1 MNLAALKIASIY
13 LILASAWIW
22 GSDWVLDAWMPAGL
36 PANVQSL
43 KGTAFVLLT
52 ALMLYVLVRRETQRQ
67 ARLTVELADREQLT
81 STFVRHVPAAVA
93 LFDRD
98 MRYLLA
104 SQRWLSDFG
113 LSGDAVIGHV
123 HGEIFPLSA
132 EKWSA
137 IHRSALDGE
146 VTRCEDD
153 RFIRADGST
162 LWLRWECHPCKVVD
176 GRVETVAI
184 FAEDVTQ
191 FKRDQDNL
199 RTAEERWRYA
209 IDSSELGLWDWHVPS
224 GTVFFSNQ
232 WKAMLGYEPEDVGNG
247 LSEWESRVHP
257 DDMADVLADV
267 QRMLD
272 GKVAYYSNEHRVRCK
287 NGDYK
292 WILDRGK
299 VIDRDDAGNPVRVIG
314 THTDLTAM
322 RERAAEQQLQSS
334 LFMHSLEGI
343 MICDPDTRIVA
354 VNQAFTDITGYAQ
367 AEVMGRKPS
376 VISSGRHEASFYR
389 QMWDQVRNDGRWQG
403 EIWNRRKD
411 GRLFLEWLTINVD
424 RAADG
429 SVRHYYAIFSDIT
442 ERKATEQR
450 LVHLIHHD
458 ALTDLPNRLLLRDR
472 LQRALDEA
480 RRHRGSLAVLYV
492 DLDRFRNVNES
503 LGHSVGDTLLVEVSH
518 RLLKAL
524 GDGITVSRHG
534 GDEFTVLLPEAD
546 ADDAAHAAQKLL
558 DTLSRPISLGGQQL
572 VMPASIGIATF
583 PADGQEVDA
592 LLQASDLA
600 MYRAKQAGGNAFR
613 FHSAELQQQVNQM
626 LQTENALHRAL
637 RDEEFELYYQP
648 QVGME
653 SGEVVGCEALLRWRD
668 PVVGMRSPAEFIP
681 VAEECGLILPLGAW
695 VLKAAAAQCKSWRD
709 AGLERMTVAVNV
721 SAVQFRQQRFV
732 EQVAQVLAESGLPA
746 QALEIE
752 LTESAVADDPERAIA
767 LIQSLHD
774 LGVRLSI
781 DDFGT
786 GYSSLSYLKRFSIHK
801 LKIDKSFV
809 RDLMSDS
816 NSASIVQAVISMSSD
831 LGLTSI
837 AEGVEMPEQAA
848 WLRQRGCNEAQGYLY
863 AKPMTAESFGK
874 WVAARSSS
882 EAAAAAARQSPPHP
896 SV

>member
-13 LILASAWIW
+13 LILATTWIW
-22 GSDWVLDAWMPAGL
+22 GSDWMLHTWLPDGL
-36 PANVQSL
+36 PANLQSL

-52 ALMLYVLVRRETQRQ
+52 AVLLYVLVRRETERQ
-67 ARLTVELADREQLT
+67 ARLTAALGDREQLM

-98 MRYLLA
+98 MRYLVA
-104 SQRWLSDFG
+104 SQRWLSEFG
-113 LSGDAVIGHV
+113 LSADAVVGHLHSEV
-123 HGEIFPLSA
+123 APHA
-132 EKWSA
+132 AAKWSA
-137 IHRSALDGE
+137 IHRLALDGD
-146 VTRCEDD
+146 VTRCEDE
-153 RFIRADGST
+153 RFVRADGSV
-162 LWLRWECHPCKVVD
+162 LWLRWECRPCKVVD

-224 GTVFFSNQ
+224 NTVFFSNQ
-232 WKAMLGYEPEDVGNG
+232 WKAMLGHEPAEIGNG

-257 DDMADVLADV
+257 DDMPDVLADLR
-267 QRMLD
+267 RMLE
-272 GKVAYYSNEHRVRCK
+272 GRTPNYSNEHRVRCK
-287 NGDYK
+287 DGGYK

-299 VIDRDDAGNPVRVIG
+299 VIDRDEDGNPVRVIG
-314 THTDLTAM
+314 THTDLTVV
-322 RERAAEQQLQSS
+322 RERAAEQQLQAN

-343 MICDPDTRIVA
+343 MICDAATHIVA

-367 AEVMGRKPS
+367 AEVMGKKPS
-376 VISSGRHEASFYR
+376 VISSGRHDAAFYR
-389 QMWDQVRNDGRWQG
+389 QLWQQVRTEGRWQG

-411 GRLFLEWLTINVD
+411 GQLFLEWLTINVD
-424 RAADG
+424 RAPDG
-429 SVRHYYAIFSDIT
+429 DVRHYYAIFSDIT
-442 ERKATEQR
+442 QRKATEQR
-450 LVHLIHHD
+450 LQHLTHHD

-472 LQRALDEA
+472 LQLALAEA
-480 RRHRGSLAVLYV
+480 QRHRTPLAVLYV

-503 LGHSVGDTLLVEVSH
+503 LGHNVGDTLLVEVTH
-518 RLLKAL
+518 RLLQAVD
-524 GDGITVSRHG
+524 DGVTVSRNG

-546 ADDAAHAAQKLL
+546 ADDAAHTAQKLL
-558 DTLSRPISLGGQQL
+558 DALSRPISLNGQQL

-583 PADGQEVDA
+583 PADGQDVDA

-613 FHSAELQQQVNQM
+613 FHSAALQQQVTAL

-637 RDEEFELYYQP
+637 RDGEFHLCYQP
-648 QVGME
+648 QLAMS
-653 SGEVVGCEALLRWRD
+653 SGELVGCEALLRWHD
-668 PVVGMRSPAEFIP
+668 PVVGMRSPDEFVP
-681 VAEECGLILPLGAW
+681 VAEESGLILPLGAW
-695 VLKAAAAQCKSWRD
+695 VMKTAAAQCKAWRD
-709 AGLERMTVAVNV
+709 AGLGQMTVAVNV
-721 SAVQFRQQRFV
+721 SAVQFRQERFA

-746 QALEIE
+746 HALEIE

-786 GYSSLSYLKRFSIHK
+786 GYSSLSHLKRFSIDK
-801 LKIDKSFV
+801 LKIDQSFV
-809 RDLMSDS
+809 RDLMTDSD
-816 NSASIVQAVISMSSD
+816 SASIVQAVISMSAD

-837 AEGVEMPEQAA
+837 AEGVETPEQAA
-848 WLRQRGCNEAQGYLY
+848 WLRQRGCDAAQGYLY
-863 AKPMTAESFGK
+863 AKPMDAEAFGR
-874 WVAARSSS
+874 WVARRGQPEHAD
-882 EAAAAAARQSPPHP
+882 ATAARG
-896 SV
+896 

>member
-1 MNLAALKIASIY
+1 MNRAALKITSIY

-22 GSDWVLDAWMPAGL
+22 GSDWLLDAGMPAGL

-43 KGTAFVLLT
+43 KGSAFVLLT
-52 ALMLYVLVRRETQRQ
+52 ALLLYVLVRREALRQ
-67 ARLTVELADREQLT
+67 VRLTAALTDREQLM

-98 MRYLLA
+98 MRYLVA
-104 SQRWLSDFG
+104 SQRWLADFG
-113 LSGDAVIGHV
+113 LAGDTVVGRL
-123 HGEIFPLSA
+123 HGEIFPQAA
-132 EKWSA
+132 EKWAS
-137 IHRSALDGE
+137 IHRHALQGE

-153 RFIRADGST
+153 RFMRADGSV
-162 LWLRWECHPCKVVD
+162 LWLRWECRPCNVID

-232 WKAMLGYEPEDVGNG
+232 WKAMLGYDPDDIGNG

-257 DDMADVLADV
+257 DDMAQVLADV
-267 QRMLD
+267 QRLLD
-272 GKVAYYSNEHRVRCK
+272 GKVPYYSNEHRMRCK

-299 VIDRDDAGNPVRVIG
+299 VIDRDDSGKPLRVIG
-314 THTDLTAM
+314 THTDLTVV
-322 RERAAEQQLQSS
+322 RERAAEQELQSS

-343 MICDPDTRIVA
+343 MICGPDARIVA

-367 AEVMGRKPS
+367 AEVIGKKPS
-376 VISSGRHEASFYR
+376 VISSGRHDAAFYQ
-389 QMWDQVRNDGRWQG
+389 QMWNQVRGEGRWQG

-429 SVRHYYAIFSDIT
+429 GVRHYYAIFSDIT

-450 LVHLIHHD
+450 LVHLIHYD
-458 ALTDLPNRLLLRDR
+458 ALTDLPNRVLLHDR
-472 LQRALDEA
+472 LQRALSEA
-480 RRHRGSLAVLYV
+480 QRHRGSLAVLYV

-503 LGHSVGDTLLVEVSH
+503 LGHSVGDSLLVEVSH
-518 RLLKAL
+518 RLLQAL
-524 GDGITVSRHG
+524 ADDATVSRHG

-546 ADDAAHAAQKLL
+546 ADDAAHVAQKLL
-558 DTLSRPISLGGQQL
+558 DTLARPVSLNGQQL
-572 VMPASIGIATF
+572 VTSASIGIATC
-583 PADGQEVDA
+583 PADGQDIDA

-600 MYRAKQAGGNAFR
+600 MYRAKQAGGNTFR
-613 FHSAELQQQVNQM
+613 FHSAALQQQVNQM

-637 RDEEFELYYQP
+637 RDEEFVLVYQP
-648 QVGME
+648 QIAMG
-653 SGEVVGCEALLRWRD
+653 SGEVAGCEALLRWHD
-668 PVVGMRSPAEFIP
+668 PVVGMRSPAEFVP
-681 VAEECGLILPLGAW
+681 VAEESGLILPLGAW
-695 VLKAAAAQCKSWRD
+695 VMKTAAAQCKAWRD
-709 AGLERMTVAVNV
+709 AGLEQMTVAVNV
-721 SAVQFRQQRFV
+721 SAVQFRQERFV
-732 EQVAQVLAESGLPA
+732 DQVAQVLAESGLPPN
-746 QALEIE
+746 ALEIE
-752 LTESAVADDPERAIA
+752 LTESAVADDPERAIT

-786 GYSSLSYLKRFSIHK
+786 GYSSLSHLKRFSIHK
-801 LKIDKSFV
+801 LKIDQSFV
-809 RDLMSDS
+809 RDLMTDSDS
-816 NSASIVQAVISMSSD
+816 AAIVQAVISMSSD

-837 AEGVEMPEQAA
+837 AEGVETPAQAA
-848 WLRQRGCNEAQGYLY
+848 WLHQRGCHQAQGYLY
-863 AKPMTAESFGK
+863 AQPMSAGDFGT
-874 WVAARSSS
+874 W
-882 EAAAAAARQSPPHP
+882 AAARRQPAAARL
-896 SV
+896 